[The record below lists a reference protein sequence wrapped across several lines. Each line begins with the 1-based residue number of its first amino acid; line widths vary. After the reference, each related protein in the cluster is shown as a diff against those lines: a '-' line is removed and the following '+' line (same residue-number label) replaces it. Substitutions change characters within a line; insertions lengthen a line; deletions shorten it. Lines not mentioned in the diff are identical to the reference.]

1 MNRLVALQEEL
12 RAKYPLPITLPAT
25 VPQKPLAPR
34 PDPTS
39 VVFGKD
45 QGNRPFCVTMRDLF
59 EHLTGIGGSG
69 SGKTRFGI
77 HVLRQVL
84 KQSAA
89 FILLDPEGNHPHSI
103 FQTMLPLIEKLGV
116 KAHILDFASPYTVGF
131 NPLYCPPGTD
141 PSVIGAYNLA
151 AISVSRG
158 DEDIDHKPSIEWD
171 LRTVFSALADLNL
184 TYLEAPMLL
193 DRHDEHGLR
202 AYAIEHVHDS
212 YIRDNLK
219 ALHELSQDSRRKREY
234 DQEVIGPRNRLQR
247 LLSPPA
253 VRMMHGQ
260 RKQHLDIARAVD
272 NGEPI
277 LMSLSGGLK
286 AHESATDLLGRLFI
300 GSVLFHA
307 PRRTSTRPC
316 VVMIDEAPRFL
327 SGDIPVLLA
336 QARKRNISICA
347 FMQWL
352 HQAETK
358 DGKILAALL
367 SGTNTKVIFRQ
378 RNAEDSELLAH
389 SNIPLDLE
397 VPVKALIKP
406 TVIGHRIIKLANG
419 GTNETKTKS
428 TNEARTKGD
437 TYTEGKS
444 ITATHTVSTGHAVSD
459 TDSHTTTRGHGAS
472 EGDTIGRGDGTSEG
486 VVEVPTGE
494 YWHPMS
500 TGAETSGSNASNS
513 HARSHTS
520 SHNVSESD
528 GTAHTETS
536 TESESYGI
544 GVTKSSAHSTMDA
557 LTKGTAHAIAKG
569 TAEGFSEALEPIL
582 RGLPSAVH
590 SKDNMLY
597 RAGLMLRSLPAGMA
611 YVSFVGRNGPVSSLV
626 TVPPIFTR
634 PLPSEEFAK
643 LRDTLIA
650 QSPAAL
656 PTEQAQENIVR
667 RAEAI
672 RQRKLSEPQKP
683 RKTKPVIDNR
693 SFEDEEGTWG

>member
-1 MNRLVALQEEL
+1 MSLVALQDEL
-12 RAKYPLPITLPAT
+12 RAKYPLPITLPPPMP

-39 VVFGKD
+39 IVFGKD
-45 QGNRPFCVTMRDLF
+45 DRQRPFCVGLRDLF
-59 EHLTGIGGSG
+59 EHLVGIGGSG
-69 SGKTRFGI
+69 SGKTRFAI
-77 HVLRQVL
+77 HMLRQVL
-84 KQSAA
+84 KRDAT
-89 FILLDPEGNHPHSI
+89 FILLDPEGNHHHSI
-103 FQTMLPLIEKLGV
+103 FQTMLPLIKSLGI

-141 PSVIGAYNLA
+141 PSVVSAYNLA
-151 AISVSRG
+151 AISVSRE
-158 DEDIDHKPSIEWD
+158 DESLVQRPSIEWC
-171 LRTVFSALADLNL
+171 LTTIFSALADLGL

-193 DRHDEHGLR
+193 DRNDEHGLR
-202 AYAIEHVHDS
+202 SYAIQKVRDP
-212 YIRDNLK
+212 YIRGNLK

-253 VRMMHGQ
+253 VRMMLGQ
-260 RKQHLDIARAVD
+260 RKQFLDIAKAVD

-277 LMSLSGGLK
+277 LMNLSGGPK

-307 PRRTSTRPC
+307 PRRTSNRPC
-316 VVMIDEAPRFL
+316 VVMIDEAPSFL

-336 QARKRNISICA
+336 RARKRNISICA

-406 TVIGHRIIKLANG
+406 TVVGQQRTQLANQ
-419 GTNETKTKS
+419 S
-428 TNEARTKGD
+428 TSEQQSLTESKARTKGKSF
-437 TYTEGKS
+437 TTGEATTESHASSVGSFTSEAEMHSLGK
-444 ITATHTVSTGHAVSD
+444 AHANGEGSTSGAAD
-459 TDSHTTTRGHGAS
+459 GAS
-472 EGDTIGRGDGTSEG
+472 AGE
-486 VVEVPTGE
+486 VMVPTGE

-500 TGAETSGSNASNS
+500 TSAETAGTNAISSNGHSNNSSDSNS
-513 HARSHTS
+513 ENSGTVVSSGTMASETHSIARSRSAARSTIS
-520 SHNVSESD
+520 AD
-528 GTAHTETS
+528 TLGTAKS
-536 TESESYGI
+536 T
-544 GVTKSSAHSTMDA
+544 
-557 LTKGTAHAIAKG
+557 GTGK
-569 TAEGFSEALEPIL
+569 TAGSSEALESIFQV
-582 RGLPSAVH
+582 LPTAVH
-590 SKDNMLY
+590 SKDAMLY
-597 RAGLMLRSLPAGMA
+597 KAGLMLRSLPAGMV
-611 YVSFVGRNGPVSSLV
+611 YVSYVGRNGPVSSLV

-634 PLPSEEFAK
+634 PLPPEEFAK
-643 LRDTLIA
+643 LRDALIA

-656 PTEQAQENIVR
+656 PTEQAQENIER
-667 RAEAI
+667 RAEEIRARKPPEAKKAI
-672 RQRKLSEPQKP
+672 P
-683 RKTKPVIDNR
+683 TKKDR
-693 SFEDEEGTWG
+693 LW